1 MLIAATGIYR
11 ESQDIATHPG
21 NGTAHTGC
29 DLPPGATG
37 YLRSA
42 KFCRVRRVGYSRHG
56 PRPKLGTAPSPA
68 AHELIGMA
76 PDRSS

>member
-11 ESQDIATHPG
+11 ESQDIATLLGVGQP
-21 NGTAHTGC
+21 HTGC

-56 PRPKLGTAPSPA
+56 PRPKLGTVLAA